1 MSTEENNGRRAR
13 DRKHKKWREE
23 SFGTGKTYSRPAGRR
38 MSASILLSAV
48 LLFMV
53 TGCKAAAS
61 PAPGSPQEADV
72 KIRVVCSGGDVKW
85 KNGMETMAEAF
96 MESNNGIKV
105 ELYFMPEAENQTYEE
120 RLKVLAAQ
128 GEFNDIV
135 ELRETDALV
144 RAGLLAPMP
153 EKVYSLVEN
162 PGTCG
167 GICYGVPGY
176 STTLGMIYNADI
188 FERLGLS
195 VPHTYE
201 EFLRVC
207 ATLKASGYDAIA
219 LGAAGNLHMKFWG
232 NYLFCNY
239 IVTGDGQV
247 SWTKEKAVEM
257 LGDFRGLSSRGYM
270 NSRYR
275 AVSDRE
281 TVRAISARKAVMV
294 YAGPWM
300 LPQIENLNPQIRLGF
315 FFLPGRDGTVY
326 AMDDR
331 SVEWGI
337 SSVTAGNEKKMDASV
352 RFLQFYYSEGVYENI
367 LEIMN
372 GNSVTVRRV
381 NMTDTP
387 DRRIM
392 EAAYE
397 GKPVHTELLL
407 KEAQP
412 TDGFIAFYDQ
422 MLVETLW
429 GGKSIS
435 SLAEEMLE
443 QWEEP

>member
-1 MSTEENNGRRAR
+1 M
-13 DRKHKKWREE
+13 
-23 SFGTGKTYSRPAGRR
+23 AGRKLWNR
-38 MSASILLSAV
+38 E
-48 LLFMV
+48 
-53 TGCKAAAS
+53 T
-61 PAPGSPQEADV
+61 PQQTDV

-219 LGAAGNLHMKFWG
+219 LGAAGNLHMKFWEISVACPAG
-232 NYLFCNY
+232 D
-239 IVTGDGQV
+239 ISIPGTGQC
-247 SWTKEKAVEM
+247 
-257 LGDFRGLSSRGYM
+257 R
-270 NSRYR
+270 
-275 AVSDRE
+275 
-281 TVRAISARKAVMV
+281 TVRQS
-294 YAGPWM
+294 GPY
-300 LPQIENLNPQIRLGF
+300 
-315 FFLPGRDGTVY
+315 LPGGRSWCMRDRGCC
-326 AMDDR
+326 
-331 SVEWGI
+331 
-337 SSVTAGNEKKMDASV
+337 
-352 RFLQFYYSEGVYENI
+352 
-367 LEIMN
+367 
-372 GNSVTVRRV
+372 RR
-381 NMTDTP
+381 
-387 DRRIM
+387 
-392 EAAYE
+392 
-397 GKPVHTELLL
+397 
-407 KEAQP
+407 
-412 TDGFIAFYDQ
+412 
-422 MLVETLW
+422 
-429 GGKSIS
+429 
-435 SLAEEMLE
+435 
-443 QWEEP
+443 